1 MLRGSNVGM
10 VQRLGMPV
18 TAAISFARAAVT
30 ICKTSQLS
38 PVPSHKQ
45 TVRLPPHCGT
55 GESSSSVLPAD
66 QQRASIAA

>member
-18 TAAISFARAAVT
+18 TAAISFASAAVT

-45 TVRLPPHCGT
+45 TVRLP
-55 GESSSSVLPAD
+55 SVDAP
-66 QQRASIAA
+66 